1 MEPSYRIA
9 FLRKA
14 KLVWP
19 PETIRQ
25 KEACP
30 LEILLGTL
38 QAMGPSYQTTFLDKA
53 DQVCA

>member
-14 KLVWP
+14 KKVWP
-19 PETIRQ
+19 PEIIRQ

-38 QAMGPSYQTTFLDKA
+38 QAMGPSYQTAFLDKA
-53 DQVCA
+53 EQVRA